1 MPPCV
6 FCKIIANELPSTRL
20 YEDDT
25 VIAFMDIH
33 PLRPGHILVIPRQH
47 HQQVHQLDDLTRA
60 HLLNTGSRI
69 ARALYQSSLKPAAVH
84 YVIND
89 GPAAQQT
96 VPHVH
101 LHVMPR
107 YQGDSA
113 KFVARLLRKPLDILL
128 GPVAREKLEREAAE
142 VRQQLEKLPV

>member
-1 MPPCV
+1 MPTCA
-6 FCKIIANELPSTRL
+6 FCKIIAGELPSTRI

-33 PLRPGHILVIPRQH
+33 PLRPGHVLIIPREH
-47 HQQVHQLDDLTRA
+47 VQQLHQLTPTTQA
-60 HLLNTGSRI
+60 HLINTGSRI
-69 ARALYQSSLKPAAVH
+69 AHALYQSSLKPAAVH
-84 YVIND
+84 YVVND

-107 YQGDSA
+107 YQGDSG

-128 GPVAREKLEREAAE
+128 GPTAREKLEAEAIE
-142 VRQQLEKLPV
+142 IRQHLN